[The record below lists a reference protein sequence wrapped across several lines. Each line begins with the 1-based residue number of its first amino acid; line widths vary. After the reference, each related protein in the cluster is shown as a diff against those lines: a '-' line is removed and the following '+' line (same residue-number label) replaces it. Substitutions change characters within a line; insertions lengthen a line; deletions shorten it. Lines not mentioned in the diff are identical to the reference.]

1 MNKFRNS
8 IKGNIS
14 VPWIVTEHLSN
25 INIDNTA
32 NNRIFR
38 VYEFNEFM
46 SRTKFNSLI
55 DSNIDKVQFKKTND
69 SVYRE
74 GLIKSVFYND
84 LDGKAQI
91 VILGE

>member
-1 MNKFRNS
+1 
-8 IKGNIS
+8 
-14 VPWIVTEHLSN
+14 
-25 INIDNTA
+25 
-32 NNRIFR
+32 
-38 VYEFNEFM
+38 M

>member
-1 MNKFRNS
+1 
-8 IKGNIS
+8 
-14 VPWIVTEHLSN
+14 
-25 INIDNTA
+25 
-32 NNRIFR
+32 
-38 VYEFNEFM
+38 M

-69 SVYRE
+69 SNYRE